1 MLLTP
6 LEDLNPGD
14 AAKLQGPQSVLW
26 LAGLGSSPAG
36 PTCTGTLPSSRN
48 VWLALYPA
56 NFCFQTQLHLPAE
69 IHTASFLLSSDIT
82 YGCSFLSAVVGRKS
96 LFLALSKISWQCS
109 QAGWSIWV
117 TDFFHLQ
124 LQDTPQ
130 SPLGCVRLGWST
142 SSEAAP
148 QMHPVQSAPDCAV
161 LRNMS
166 LA

>member
-1 MLLTP
+1 MQRSSKGHSLSFGWLG
-6 LEDLNPGD
+6 L
-14 AAKLQGPQSVLW
+14 AAALQGH
-26 LAGLGSSPAG
+26 
-36 PTCTGTLPSSRN
+36 TCTGTLTSSRN